1 VRFLLRPGWLA
12 FIALVVG
19 FAVICYTLLAPWQ
32 FGREEQR
39 QAQERAI
46 AAANAAPPVPLA
58 DLAPAGTAVGSDV
71 EWRRVTA
78 TGTYLPE
85 AEAVVRLRVVDGK
98 PAVEVLTPLRL
109 DDGRIVV
116 VDRGWVA
123 VENGQ
128 QTPAYPPPPAG
139 TVTVA
144 ARLHADQADPAHR
157 PVVRGEG
164 PPQLYAV
171 DSRVLGTTTGL
182 DLAGGYLQLEDGAPG
197 VLGPLP
203 VTPSVGG
210 TAPFTN
216 FSYALQW
223 LTFGLIALVAL
234 GYFIRLEVLQRR
246 GLRDRRGARADL
258 RRALAGDD
266 PEDPGCPRGAVSTTS
281 PTCSRP
287 SGRGCARCAT
297 GAGSRSPSCT
307 RRPASR

>member
-1 VRFLLRPGWLA
+1 MRFLLRPGWLA

-46 AAANAAPPVPLA
+46 AAADAAPPVPLA
-58 DLAPAGTAVGSDV
+58 ELAPAGATVGSDV
-71 EWRRVTA
+71 EWRRVVA

-85 AEAVVRLRVVDGK
+85 SEAVVRLRVVDGR

-109 DDGRIVV
+109 DDGRVIT

-128 QTPAYPPPPAG
+128 QTPAYPAPPSG
-139 TVTVA
+139 TVTVT
-144 ARLHADQADPAHR
+144 ARLHADEADPSNR
-157 PVVRGEG
+157 PVVRGDG
-164 PPQLYAV
+164 PPQLYAL
-171 DSRVLGTTTGL
+171 DSRVLGPTVGL
-182 DLAGGYLQLEDGAPG
+182 DLASGYLQLEDGAPG

-210 TAPFTN
+210 LAPFTN

-223 LTFGLIALVAL
+223 LTFGLIALIAL

-246 GLRDRRGARADL
+246 GRRDRRGARADL
-258 RRALAGDD
+258 RRALAGDET
-266 PEDPGCPRGAVSTTS
+266 EDPGVRGD
-281 PTCSRP
+281 R
-287 SGRGCARCAT
+287 
-297 GAGSRSPSCT
+297 
-307 RRPASR
+307 

>member
-46 AAANAAPPVPLA
+46 AAADAAPPVPLA
-58 DLAPAGTAVGSDV
+58 ELAPAGATVGPDV
-71 EWRRVTA
+71 EWRRVVA

-85 AEAVVRLRVVDGK
+85 SEAVVRLRVVDGR

-109 DDGRIVV
+109 DDGRVIT

-123 VENGQ
+123 VGNGL
-128 QTPAYPPPPAG
+128 QTPAYPAPPHG
-139 TVTVA
+139 TVTVT
-144 ARLHADQADPAHR
+144 ARLHADEADPSDR
-157 PVVRGEG
+157 PVVRGDG
-164 PPQLYAV
+164 PPQLYAL
-171 DSRVLGTTTGL
+171 DSRVLGATVGL
-182 DLAGGYLQLEDGAPG
+182 DLASGYLQLEDGAPG

-210 TAPFTN
+210 LAPFTN

-223 LTFGLIALVAL
+223 LTFGLIALIAL

-246 GLRDRRGARADL
+246 GRRDRPRGVRRGARADL
-258 RRALAGDD
+258 RRALAGDET
-266 PEDPGCPRGAVSTTS
+266 EDPGVRGD
-281 PTCSRP
+281 R
-287 SGRGCARCAT
+287 
-297 GAGSRSPSCT
+297 
-307 RRPASR
+307 

>member
-12 FIALVVG
+12 FIVLVVG
-19 FAVICYTLLAPWQ
+19 FAVTCYTLLAPWQ
-32 FGREEQR
+32 FGREAQR
-39 QAQERAI
+39 QAQERTI
-46 AAANAAPPVPLA
+46 ATANAAPPVPLA
-58 DLAPAGTAVGSDV
+58 ALVPAGTAVGADV

-85 AEAVVRLRVVDGK
+85 AEAVVRLRVVDGS

-109 DDGRIVV
+109 DDGRVVV

-123 VENGQ
+123 VANGQ
-128 QTPAYPPPPAG
+128 QTPAYPAPPAG
-139 TVTVA
+139 SVTVT

-157 PVVRGEG
+157 PVVRGDG

-171 DSRVLGTTTGL
+171 DSRVLGATTGL
-182 DLAGGYLQLEDGAPG
+182 DLTAGYLQLEDGAPG

-203 VTPSVGG
+203 VTATVGG

-234 GYFIRLEVLQRR
+234 GYFIRLEMLQRR
-246 GLRDRRGARADL
+246 GRRDRRGARADL
-258 RRALAGDD
+258 RRALAGDET
-266 PEDPGCPRGAVSTTS
+266 EDPGARGD
-281 PTCSRP
+281 R
-287 SGRGCARCAT
+287 
-297 GAGSRSPSCT
+297 
-307 RRPASR
+307 

>member
-19 FAVICYTLLAPWQ
+19 FTVVCYALLAPWQ

-46 AAANAAPPVPLA
+46 AEADAAPPVPLA
-58 DLAPAGTAVGSDV
+58 ELAPAGATVGPDV

-85 AEAVVRLRVVDGK
+85 AEAVVRLRVVNGG

-109 DDGRIVV
+109 EDGRVV
-116 VDRGWVA
+116 TVDRGWVA

-128 QTPAYPPPPAG
+128 QAPAYPAPPAG
-139 TVTVA
+139 PVTVT
-144 ARLHADQADPAHR
+144 ARLRPDQNDPAGR
-157 PVVRGEG
+157 PVVRGDG

-171 DSRVLGTTTGL
+171 DSRVLGATTGL
-182 DLAGGYLQLEDGAPG
+182 DLAPGFLQLEAEAPG
-197 VLGPLP
+197 ALGPLP
-203 VTPSVGG
+203 VTAAVGG
-210 TAPFTN
+210 SAPFTN

-246 GLRDRRGARADL
+246 SRRDRPREVRRGARADL

-266 PEDPGCPRGAVSTTS
+266 TEDPGARGE
-281 PTCSRP
+281 R
-287 SGRGCARCAT
+287 
-297 GAGSRSPSCT
+297 
-307 RRPASR
+307 

>member
-19 FAVICYTLLAPWQ
+19 FAVVCYTILAPWQ
-32 FGREEQR
+32 FGREDQR
-39 QAQERAI
+39 QEQEREI
-46 AAANAAPPVPLA
+46 ATANAAPPVPLA
-58 DLAPAGTAVGSDV
+58 DLLPPGTAASPDV
-71 EWRRVTA
+71 EWRRVVA

-109 DDGRIVV
+109 DDGRTVV

-128 QTPAYPPPPAG
+128 QTPAYPAPPTGPV
-139 TVTVA
+139 TVT
-144 ARLHADQADPAHR
+144 ARLHPDQADPSKR
-157 PVVRGEG
+157 PVVRGDG

-171 DSRVLGTTTGL
+171 DSRVLGATTGL
-182 DLAGGYLQLEDGAPG
+182 DLTAGYLQLEDGAPG

-203 VTPSVGG
+203 VTATVGG

-234 GYFIRLEVLQRR
+234 GYFIRLEMLQRR
-246 GLRDRRGARADL
+246 GRRDRRGARADL
-258 RRALAGDD
+258 RRALAGDET
-266 PEDPGCPRGAVSTTS
+266 EDPGARGE
-281 PTCSRP
+281 R
-287 SGRGCARCAT
+287 
-297 GAGSRSPSCT
+297 
-307 RRPASR
+307 

>member
-85 AEAVVRLRVVDGK
+85 AEAVVRLRVVAGK

-109 DDGRIVV
+109 DDGRIVA

-128 QTPAYPPPPAG
+128 QTPAYPAPPAG
-139 TVTVA
+139 TVTVT

-171 DSRVLGTTTGL
+171 DSRVLGATTGL
-182 DLAGGYLQLEDGAPG
+182 DLAAGYLQLEDGVPG

-203 VTPSVGG
+203 VTPTVGG
-210 TAPFTN
+210 LAPFTN

-234 GYFIRLEVLQRR
+234 GLFIRLEVLQRH

-266 PEDPGCPRGAVSTTS
+266 PEDPGVRGE
-281 PTCSRP
+281 R
-287 SGRGCARCAT
+287 
-297 GAGSRSPSCT
+297 
-307 RRPASR
+307 

>member
-46 AAANAAPPVPLA
+46 AAADAAPPAPLA
-58 DLAPAGTAVGSDV
+58 ELAPAGATVGPDV
-71 EWRRVTA
+71 EWRRVVA

-85 AEAVVRLRVVDGK
+85 SEAVVRLRVVDGR

-109 DDGRIVV
+109 DDGRVIA

-128 QTPAYPPPPAG
+128 QTPAYPAPPSG
-139 TVTVA
+139 TVTVS
-144 ARLHADQADPAHR
+144 ARLHADEADPSDR
-157 PVVRGEG
+157 PVVRGDG
-164 PPQLYAV
+164 PPQLYAL
-171 DSRVLGTTTGL
+171 DSRALGATVGL
-182 DLAGGYLQLEDGAPG
+182 DLASGYLQLEDGAPG

-210 TAPFTN
+210 LAPFTN

-223 LTFGLIALVAL
+223 LTFGLIALIAL

-246 GLRDRRGARADL
+246 GRRDRRGARADL
-258 RRALAGDD
+258 RRALAGDET
-266 PEDPGCPRGAVSTTS
+266 EDPGVRGD
-281 PTCSRP
+281 R
-287 SGRGCARCAT
+287 
-297 GAGSRSPSCT
+297 
-307 RRPASR
+307 